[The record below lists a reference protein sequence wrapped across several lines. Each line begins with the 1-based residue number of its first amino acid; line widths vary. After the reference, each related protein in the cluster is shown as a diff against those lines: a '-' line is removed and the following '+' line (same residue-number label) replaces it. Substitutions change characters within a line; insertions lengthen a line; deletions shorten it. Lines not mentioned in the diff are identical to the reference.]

1 MNELRNILKR
11 YENPPAPVKLGDR
24 VTFKPSA
31 FFTPEDV
38 PAGAMDKR
46 RMAVRLTGRVIHV
59 NAEHRHYTVE
69 ADCYGYPIRECFKY

>member
-1 MNELRNILKR
+1 MNELQIIMKR
-11 YENPPAPVKLGDR
+11 YENTPAPVKVGDR

-38 PAGAMDKR
+38 PAGAMGER

-59 NAEHRHYTVE
+59 SHEHRHYTVE
-69 ADCYGYPIRECFKY
+69 GDCYGYPLRETFKF